1 MDKYKIRVPSGAP
14 VYPTTDENWFQFPYV
29 MLSIAKKNSGK
40 TCSLSQ
46 FLHIQHKMDRLDR
59 LILIS
64 PTAHT
69 NAHYFVNLPL
79 AEEDIIEP
87 SIHSAK
93 QLMDIVENEAYLFDK
108 YHDDMVEWRRLQKE
122 IKSHKDIH
130 DIDEDLLLYFD
141 RMERPKYKYM
151 RGGKPYK
158 PIISAFFDDCQGT
171 MCYSPSVQNKLPKL
185 VIAHRHQGAIVH
197 GDKKAI
203 GVNLIFAVQNYT
215 SNSLGIPK
223 SIRGNC
229 NIIAIFKSKNIQ
241 ELKLIAEEVAGE
253 VDQITFFKVF
263 EQATSVPYG
272 FLTIDLNPKKT
283 VKSMFRRNWDEYL
296 YV

>member
-69 NAHYFVNLPL
+69 NAHYFVGLPL

-151 RGGKPYK
+151 RWKTLQANYFGILRRLPRNDVLLAKCSK
-158 PIISAFFDDCQGT
+158 QTTQARH
-171 MCYSPSVQNKLPKL
+171 SPSTP
-185 VIAHRHQGAIVH
+185 R
-197 GDKKAI
+197 GDC
-203 GVNLIFAVQNYT
+203 
-215 SNSLGIPK
+215 SW
-223 SIRGNC
+223 R
-229 NIIAIFKSKNIQ
+229 
-241 ELKLIAEEVAGE
+241 
-253 VDQITFFKVF
+253 
-263 EQATSVPYG
+263 
-272 FLTIDLNPKKT
+272 
-283 VKSMFRRNWDEYL
+283 
-296 YV
+296 

>member
-14 VYPTTDENWFQFPYV
+14 VYPTTDDNWFQFPYV

-93 QLMDIVENEAYLFDK
+93 QLMDIVEHEAYLFDK

-122 IKSHKDIH
+122 IRSHKNIH

-141 RMERPKYKYM
+141 NMEKPKYKYM

-185 VIAHRHQGAIVH
+185 VIAHRHQGAIVY

-229 NIIAIFKSKNIQ
+229 NIIAIFKSKNSQ

-253 VDQITFFKVF
+253 VDQLTFFKVF